1 LSSGNAFSTSA
12 GEAVARGF
20 SKQSYAYDDSDKLN
34 PVLQDLRQQVH
45 HHLQRYLKPQS
56 KILELNAGTGIDAA
70 RLAAEGHHVHATDI
84 SDGMIGQIKTKI
96 DVGNFTGRLTCQQ
109 LSFEA
114 LHLVSEKNFDY
125 VFSNMGGLNCTPDLS
140 RVTPNLP
147 SLLKPGA
154 YVTWVIMPPVCPWEL
169 LQLLKG
175 NWRQAFR
182 RWNKDGAVAHVEGE
196 YFNTYYHSLRKI
208 RLAFGPAFEF
218 IQVEGLAA
226 LSPPP
231 HRGDIPLKNP
241 GMYRILRKADRAMRK
256 VFPFNRWADH
266 IIVTMQYKA
275 QR

>member
-1 LSSGNAFSTSA
+1 MSSGNSFFSSA

-20 SKQSYAYDDSDKLN
+20 SKQSYAYDESDKLN
-34 PVLQDLRQQVH
+34 PVLQDLRRQVYD
-45 HHLQRYLKPQS
+45 HLQRYLIPQS

-70 RLAAEGHHVHATDI
+70 RLAEEGHHVHATDL
-84 SDGMIGQIKTKI
+84 SAGMIAQIKTKI
-96 DVGNFTGRLTCQQ
+96 DMGDFIGQLTCQQ
-109 LSFEA
+109 LSFED
-114 LHLVSEKNFDY
+114 LHLLSGDNFDY

-140 RVTPNLP
+140 RVTQHLP

-154 YVTWVIMPPVCPWEL
+154 YVTWVVMPPVCPWEL
-169 LQLLKG
+169 LQLVKG
-175 NWRQAFR
+175 NWGQAFR
-182 RWNKDGAVAHVEGE
+182 RWSKNGTMAHVEGE

-208 RLAFGPAFEF
+208 RRAFGPAFEF
-218 IQVEGLAA
+218 IQAEGLAA

-231 HRGDIPLKNP
+231 HRGDMPLKNP

>member
-1 LSSGNAFSTSA
+1 LSSGNSFFSSA

-20 SKQSYAYDDSDKLN
+20 SKQSFAYDQSDKLN

-45 HHLQRYLKPQS
+45 DHLQRYLKPQS

-70 RLAAEGHHVHATDI
+70 QLATEGHRVHATDI
-84 SDGMIGQIKTKI
+84 SGGMIDQIGIKI
-96 DVGNFTGRLTCQQ
+96 DAGNLRGLLTCQQ
-109 LSFEA
+109 LSFDE
-114 LHLVSEKNFDY
+114 LHLVSEKKFDY

-140 RVTPNLP
+140 RVTQHLP

-175 NWRQAFR
+175 NWRQALR
-182 RWNKDGAVAHVEGE
+182 RWNKNGVVAHVEGE
-196 YFNTYYHSLRKI
+196 YFNTYYHSLKEI
-208 RLAFGPAFEF
+208 RRAFGPAFEL
-218 IQVEGLAA
+218 IQAEGLAA

-231 HRGDIPLKNP
+231 HRGDIPMKNP
-241 GMYRILRKADRAMRK
+241 GVYRVLRKADWVTRK

-266 IIVTMQYKA
+266 IIVTMQYKP
-275 QR
+275 RT